1 MPISFICFLV
11 VVSFVSL
18 SLPTYEPPEAAS
30 VRCPRVA
37 RALRNLERE
46 GNVRLGDKQKDSVQV
61 CAKLFCPAIYSANPR
76 LKPDSKS
83 GSLSH
88 RGLGRRDPQI
98 IR

>member
-1 MPISFICFLV
+1 MF
-11 VVSFVSL
+11 
-18 SLPTYEPPEAAS
+18 EPLEAAS
-30 VRCPRVA
+30 VRHPCVA
-37 RALRNLERE
+37 RVLRDRERE